1 MKNRKIIVAITGASG
16 AIYAVK
22 LLERLRKLPESRSGL
37 AGPPELHGLPG
48 SPELSGLH
56 GLTDSHGQ
64 ARLHKLPGLHG
75 LADSPGLPESPEQSG
90 LHELTGLPESPGP
103 HESHRLDKSPELHGQ
118 GMQSHGQTNP
128 SHPLQEPLAEVAV
141 ILTENAEEIMLYE
154 TGAGYT
160 PSGNEKLW
168 SNNDFNAPFASGSS
182 TYDTMIICPASMG
195 MVGRI
200 AHGVSDDLITRAADV
215 MLKER
220 RRLILVPR
228 ETPYS
233 LIHITNMKLL
243 TETGAVICP
252 ATPSFY
258 SRPQTIDDLVMTVI
272 DRVLTLA
279 GFTIDTYR
287 WNEQ

>member
-1 MKNRKIIVAITGASG
+1 MVMNNRKIIVAITGASG

-22 LLERLRKLPESRSGL
+22 LLERLRGLPATGRLQGAQPHGMREPSDLLPE
-37 AGPPELHGLPG
+37 LPQR
-48 SPELSGLH
+48 PV
-56 GLTDSHGQ
+56 
-64 ARLHKLPGLHG
+64 
-75 LADSPGLPESPEQSG
+75 
-90 LHELTGLPESPGP
+90 
-103 HESHRLDKSPELHGQ
+103 
-118 GMQSHGQTNP
+118 
-128 SHPLQEPLAEVAV
+128 EVAV
-141 ILTENAEEIMLYE
+141 ILTGNAEEIMLYE
-154 TGAGYT
+154 TGSGYT

-168 SNNDFNAPFASGSS
+168 NNKDFNAPFASGSS
-182 TYDTMIICPASMG
+182 SYETMIICPASMG

-233 LIHITNMKLL
+233 LIHINNMKLL
-243 TETGAVICP
+243 TEAGAIICP

-258 SRPQTIDDLVMTVI
+258 SRPETTDDLVMTVI

-279 GFTIDTYR
+279 GFNIDTYR
-287 WNEQ
+287 WNEK

>member
-16 AIYAVK
+16 AVYAVK
-22 LLERLRKLPESRSGL
+22 LLERLRSLRAADTLRVAQPKVKAEQSNLLPE
-37 AGPPELHGLPG
+37 
-48 SPELSGLH
+48 
-56 GLTDSHGQ
+56 T
-64 ARLHKLPGLHG
+64 
-75 LADSPGLPESPEQSG
+75 
-90 LHELTGLPESPGP
+90 
-103 HESHRLDKSPELHGQ
+103 
-118 GMQSHGQTNP
+118 
-128 SHPLQEPLAEVAV
+128 LQEVAV
-141 ILTENAEEIMLYE
+141 ILTGNAEDIMLYE

-168 SNNDFNAPFASGSS
+168 SNKDFNAPFASGSS
-182 TYDTMIICPASMG
+182 SYDTMIICPASMG

-233 LIHITNMKLL
+233 LIHINNMKLL
-243 TETGAVICP
+243 TEAGAIICP

-272 DRVLTLA
+272 ERVLTLA
-279 GFTIDTYR
+279 GFTIDAYR
-287 WNEQ
+287 WNEE